1 MLIQNRLD
9 AETCVVQ
16 LSLTILQPSTA
27 FSNVRCTPHRFV
39 TPIHRCQHLLT
50 PTFYFFLKI
59 GWIFSTGSC
68 KTSAGEPAVTFETR
82 KLLWVGEVASLC
94 RHCRDLIGSGN
105 YETKRDGAGAHVNHV
120 SQLLCWEQHSPRI
133 CSRLFGVIRYVPAP
147 KVIASQT
154 SWEWIDNGWK
164 VTLLTIHKQADSWVV
179 LPV

>member
-1 MLIQNRLD
+1 MLCSWVLQSYNLPLPSRTFAVHLI
-9 AETCVVQ
+9 VS
-16 LSLTILQPSTA
+16 SLRITDVSIS
-27 FSNVRCTPHRFV
+27 
-39 TPIHRCQHLLT
+39 LL
-50 PTFYFFLKI
+50 PPFNFFLKI

-68 KTSAGEPAVTFETR
+68 KSSAGEPAVTFETR

-147 KVIASQT
+147 KVLASQT
-154 SWEWIDNGWK
+154 SWEWIDK
-164 VTLLTIHKQADSWVV
+164 RVESYVADST
-179 LPV
+179 

>member
-1 MLIQNRLD
+1 MLIQNSLD

-16 LSLTILQPSTA
+16 LSLDYNLPLPSRTFA
-27 FSNVRCTPHRFV
+27 VHLIVSSLRFTDV
-39 TPIHRCQHLLT
+39 SISLL
-50 PTFYFFLKI
+50 PPFNFFLKI

-68 KTSAGEPAVTFETR
+68 KSSAGEPAVTFETR

-147 KVIASQT
+147 KVIASQRG
-154 SWEWIDNGWK
+154 WERIDK
-164 VTLLTIHKQADSWVV
+164 RVERYVADNT
-179 LPV
+179 